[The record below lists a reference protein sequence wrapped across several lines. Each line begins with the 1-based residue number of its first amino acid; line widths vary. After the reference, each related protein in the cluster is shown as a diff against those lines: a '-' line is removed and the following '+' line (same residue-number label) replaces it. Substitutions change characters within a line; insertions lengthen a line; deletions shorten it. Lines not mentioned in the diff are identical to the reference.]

1 MSEAP
6 EIPPPPPEIPQ
17 GRIWGTLLAPPAATA
32 LGAAIVLRMGTPED
46 FWIVVLLVTVILVAC
61 FAIFYRTLSKRYRGI
76 SMTLMEIGFLTGQLM
91 VCGAVG
97 IGVLFVYL
105 DWRFP

>member
-17 GRIWGTLLAPPAATA
+17 SRIWGTLLAPPAATWI
-32 LGAAIVLRMGTPED
+32 GAEFAVRLGTPMD
-46 FWIVVLLVTVILVAC
+46 LSIVVLLVAIIVVAC

-76 SMTLMEIGFLTGQLM
+76 SMTLMESGFLTGQLI
-91 VCGAVG
+91 VCGA
-97 IGVLFVYL
+97 IGAVIVYL
-105 DWRFP
+105 HIRFP